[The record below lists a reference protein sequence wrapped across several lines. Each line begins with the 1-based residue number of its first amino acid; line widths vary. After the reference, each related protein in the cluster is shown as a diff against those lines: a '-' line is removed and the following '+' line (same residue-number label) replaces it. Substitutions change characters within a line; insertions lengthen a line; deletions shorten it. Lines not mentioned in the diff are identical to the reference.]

1 MRINEVRNTW
11 GSLYTGDASMLDQFE
26 LACSDFINS
35 NIDVEEFVERITPLD
50 EWAFRLYWGAPQKTN
65 WMNTGQNKNYPI
77 LKETIWTAI
86 FERIRKDI
94 LKRTGIEYTLI
105 QGKRGGQ
112 VAVAVFEDGKIKTK
126 DVDTGLALQ
135 HKEGFLV
142 PVVAAECKGGH
153 ACSTCHD
160 GIWGQGVR
168 MKRQFPNSIQA
179 FVTDNNITVGLKTD
193 VSTYSDGIDF
203 TFCERGENNSESWVV
218 KDKTRTIYNRLNPKV
233 MQTAM
238 NIFTEIVSS
247 QSTEYWLTM
256 NDKYPI
262 SGEAYRE
269 MLDELG
275 YFVSPK
281 FRKQLDSVLN

>member
-1 MRINEVRNTW
+1 MRIDEVRHTW
-11 GSLYTGDASMLDQFE
+11 GSAFDGNIALLDQFE
-26 LACSDFINS
+26 LACDNFIN
-35 NIDVEEFVERITPLD
+35 NKIDIEDFVKGITPLD

-86 FERIRKDI
+86 FERIRQEVF
-94 LKRTGIEYTLI
+94 KRTNVEYTLI

-135 HKEGFLV
+135 HNDGFLV
-142 PVVAAECKGGH
+142 PVIAAECKGGH

-168 MKRQFPNSIQA
+168 MKRQFPNAIQA
-179 FVTDNNITVGLKTD
+179 FVTDNNVTVGLKTD

-203 TFCERGENNSESWVV
+203 TFCERGENNSEAWVV
-218 KDKTRTIYNRLNPKV
+218 KDKTRTVYNRLNPRT
-233 MQTAM
+233 MQTAID
-238 NIFTEIVSS
+238 IFTEIVSS
-247 QSTEYWLTM
+247 HTVDYWLTM
-256 NDKYPI
+256 NEKYPI

-269 MLDELG
+269 MLDNSG
-275 YFVSPK
+275 CFVAPK
-281 FRKQLDSVLN
+281 FRKYLDSISS